1 MFTIP
6 IYVSYTNRMHLPET
20 SLARRAGPIALLG
33 LAGVVS
39 LLMAPV
45 PDVLLAQA
53 PDLAAWPPL
62 AQKGLLLINPA
73 LLVLVSALVGA
84 ALAHRVGLH
93 SVLAGTALPAGFA
106 RTAARAASLGVGL
119 GLLLAAVDRAVAPL
133 LGPAWQAWAEVSADG
148 TATTL
153 MGVLYGGVA
162 EEVMLRWCVMSAV
175 AWALTRV
182 FPSGARAVCLPVAIT
197 AAALLFAA
205 GHLPALAAQVEL
217 STAIVLR
224 TLLLNAVAG
233 LVYGG
238 LFWRYHLEAAMV
250 AHAATHLGMAGW
262 RLLAAWP

>member
-1 MFTIP
+1 M
-6 IYVSYTNRMHLPET
+6 T
-20 SLARRAGPIALLG
+20 SMARRAGPIALLG

-45 PDVLLAQA
+45 PDALLAQA
-53 PDLAAWPPL
+53 PDLTALPPL
-62 AQKGLLLINPA
+62 ARKGLLLINPA

-93 SVLAGTALPAGFA
+93 SVLAGTASPAGFA

-119 GLLLAAVDRAVAPL
+119 GVGLGLLLAAVDSAVAPL
-133 LGPAWQAWAEVSADG
+133 LGPAWQAWAGASVIG
-148 TATTL
+148 VGNTV

-182 FPSGARAVCLPVAIT
+182 FPSGARAACLSVAIT
-197 AAALLFAA
+197 TAALLFAA

-233 LVYGG
+233 LVYGW
-238 LFWRYHLEAAMV
+238 LFWRHHLEAAMV

-262 RLLAAWP
+262 RLFVAWS